1 MKVGDLVQTNERAGE
16 FFTTVGIIIE
26 VGVYTG
32 NRDIKVLWEDGR
44 VLTYK
49 SKYVKVANESR

>member
-16 FFTTVGIIIE
+16 DYVGIIIE